1 MKRFEKYGDVTVRT
15 ITFIPRALIGLGISI
30 KKNMPDKLE
39 FPFELKKKEAG
50 NGKERTSN

>member
-39 FPFELKKKEAG
+39 FPFELKKKETG
-50 NGKERTSN
+50 NGKERTNS

>member
-39 FPFELKKKEAG
+39 FPFELKKKEVN
-50 NGKERTSN
+50 NGTKTNS